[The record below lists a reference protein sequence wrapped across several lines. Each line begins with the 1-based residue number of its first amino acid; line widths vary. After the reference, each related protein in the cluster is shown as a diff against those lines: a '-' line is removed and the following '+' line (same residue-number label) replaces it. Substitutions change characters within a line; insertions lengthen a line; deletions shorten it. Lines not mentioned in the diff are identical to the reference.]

1 MTAPV
6 ARPVRVRVS
15 GHQADVEAVAAVLA
29 GTMPAGAVDVVAVSA
44 PRRNR
49 RDPGVRVYLAA
60 LIVASHP

>member
-1 MTAPV
+1 MNGPV

-29 GTMPAGAVDVVAVSA
+29 GTAPATAVDVIAVSA
-44 PRRNR
+44 PYPNR
-49 RDPGVRVYLAA
+49 RDPGVRIYLDL